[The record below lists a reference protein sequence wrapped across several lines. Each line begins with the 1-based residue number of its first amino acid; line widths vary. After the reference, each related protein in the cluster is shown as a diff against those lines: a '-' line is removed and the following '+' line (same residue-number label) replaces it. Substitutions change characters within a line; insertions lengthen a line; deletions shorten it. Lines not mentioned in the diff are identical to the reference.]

1 LVSGRLISK
10 YRNALIIILVYY
22 FLFFGLLSYFNLSE
36 AYSEQGP
43 YFSPLIPSNDQY
55 IEIALIFLV
64 FSPISALIGGLV
76 GGYVLA
82 PAFLFTHKYILGSK
96 MLYGIQDRPQPQTF
110 NKVMRGYYPALLAAN
125 LNSIILFSAPW
136 ILDLILNK
144 ELMESGGLVYSTIYG
159 PGFLVLIMF
168 TIGLGT
174 LVFSPTWFLTDAGIV
189 YSNKEKV
196 EGTDQPVEGRTVG
209 GRFTDYLRGYAGI
222 GVIFSYLQFLSFFI
236 SEKTI
241 PANPVDILVFVV
253 FFFGIPIFMLI
264 SVIPSLIIL
273 DITKEHRVRFVRS
286 FAEKMG
292 IADYVEILFE
302 KTNR

>member
-1 LVSGRLISK
+1 MVSGRLISK

-22 FLFFGLLSYFNLSE
+22 FLFLGLLIYFNSSE
-36 AYSEQGP
+36 TYSERGS

-55 IEIALIFLV
+55 IEIALIFLI

-82 PAFLFTHKYILGSK
+82 PAFLFIHKYILGSK
-96 MLYGIQDRPQPQTF
+96 MLYGIQERPQPQTF
-110 NKVMRGYYPALLAAN
+110 NKMMRGYYPALLAAN

-144 ELMESGGLVYSTIYG
+144 ELMESGGPVYSTIYG
-159 PGFLVLIMF
+159 PGFLVLVMF

-189 YSNKEKV
+189 YSNKESV
-196 EGTDQPVEGRTVG
+196 EGTDRPVEGRTVG

-241 PANPVDILVFVV
+241 PPNPVDVLIFVV